1 MFEFEKVCREYELL
15 TYDERRDILRE
26 LADIIVPAVA
36 AITDGTDAFFLL
48 ASAACAADGKL
59 GVDEYSL
66 FKDSTGLD
74 ISYDEAAETIRQIK
88 GKDLNEQADAVVD
101 MFGTLDEKIK
111 DAMVCYCACICS
123 ADNRIGLKERSF
135 IRKLI
140 KD

>member
-15 TYDERRDILRE
+15 TYDERRDMLRQ

-36 AITDGTDAFFLL
+36 QITGGTDAFFIL

-66 FKDSTGLD
+66 FKDSTGLE
-74 ISYDEAAETIRQIK
+74 IFYDEAAETIRQIK
-88 GKDLNEQADAVVD
+88 GKDLNEEADTLVD
-101 MFGTLDEKIK
+101 LFGGLDENIK
-111 DAMVCYCACICS
+111 DAMVCYCACLCS
-123 ADNRIGLKERSF
+123 ADDRIGLRERSF

-140 KD
+140 KE